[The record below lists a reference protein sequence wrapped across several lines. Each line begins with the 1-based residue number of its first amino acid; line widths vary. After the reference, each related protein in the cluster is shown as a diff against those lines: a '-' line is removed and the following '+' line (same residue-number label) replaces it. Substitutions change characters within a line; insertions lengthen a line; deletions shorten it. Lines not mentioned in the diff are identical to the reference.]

1 VTLGAPRQRLLAHLA
16 MLAFS
21 ALIAGSFTTGA
32 LAVPYIHP
40 VPLNAVRFL
49 LAAILMGAVAFG
61 AARNRF
67 ALPPAPWR
75 YGIMGA
81 LMAVYFTVG
90 LDALAARS
98 LYVDRLEHTR
108 TMRQVAHHIEEFRDN
123 LTATRTPRTFPH

>member
-49 LAAILMGAVAFG
+49 LAAALMAAVAFG
-61 AARNRF
+61 ARA
-67 ALPPAPWR
+67 ALVGR
-75 YGIMGA
+75 A
-81 LMAVYFTVG
+81 LTEG
-90 LDALAARS
+90 NLA
-98 LYVDRLEHTR
+98 
-108 TMRQVAHHIEEFRDN
+108 
-123 LTATRTPRTFPH
+123 